1 MNRPVA
7 GHTEN
12 ETFEESAILP
22 VRGRHAGLQDFAERR
37 CSSAGESITPTFRG
51 AILRQIAA
59 QIRDVLVAHER
70 DWHTGAEPILHSR
83 RLNRH

>member
-37 CSSAGESITPTFRG
+37 CSSAGESITPTFVRSLPQGSYTSSDLSRPGSNTTADRSTDQGCAGG
-51 AILRQIAA
+51 A
-59 QIRDVLVAHER
+59 
-70 DWHTGAEPILHSR
+70 
-83 RLNRH
+83 